1 MKKIEA
7 IIRPI
12 RLDAVKS
19 ALQEI
24 GVAGLTVTDAAGMGT
39 QKGVASTYRGAEVP
53 SRLLPRVKVEA
64 VISDEQV
71 ESVIAAIVGAAA
83 TGEPGDGKIFVS
95 EVLDAVRIRTG
106 QRGLEALT

>member
-7 IIRPI
+7 IISPI

-24 GVAGLTVTDAAGMGT
+24 GVAGLTVLDAAGMGT
-39 QKGVASTYRGAEVP
+39 HKGIAAVYRGVEVP
-53 SRLLPRVKVEA
+53 NRLLPRVKIEA
-64 VISDEQV
+64 VVGDDQAEAVVTALID
-71 ESVIAAIVGAAA
+71 AAS
-83 TGEPGDGKIFVS
+83 TGEPGDGKIFIS

-106 QRGLEALT
+106 QRGVDALT